1 MPCSAAEP
9 KPMLPRNPNAEQTR
23 LRPKRTGALRAR
35 GFSLTEMMVV
45 LTILGILAA
54 ISVPYFETTA
64 VDQLQAGA
72 TILVADID
80 YARNLAIANGSDYRL
95 TFQPTTNQY
104 QLTHSGSNSLLHAL
118 PSSPFKSSTDT
129 ATTQTTRFDHLPLGS
144 GELKLLGALRA
155 TGSTTEL
162 TNVTFTPLGSTSITE
177 DTLVWLTSGLGTA
190 RRYVAVRISAVTG
203 LATVE
208 AMTATAPTGLAALS
222 SLR

>member
-1 MPCSAAEP
+1 MPCSAARA
-9 KPMLPRNPNAEQTR
+9 KPMFPRNPNAEQTAI
-23 LRPKRTGALRAR
+23 RTSRIKAERAR
-35 GFSLTEMMVV
+35 GFSLMEMMVV

-54 ISVPYFETTA
+54 LVIPYFETTA

-72 TILVADID
+72 TVLVADID
-80 YARNLAIANGSDYRL
+80 YARTLAIANGSDYRL
-95 TFQPTTNQY
+95 SFQPATNQY

-129 ATTQTTRFDHLPLGS
+129 ATTQTTRLEHLPLGS

-155 TGSTTEL
+155 SGTPTEL
-162 TNVTFTPLGSTSITE
+162 TNVTFTPLGSTVAAE
-177 DTLVWLTSGLGTA
+177 DTLVLLTSGLGSA
-190 RRYVAVRISAVTG
+190 RRYIAVRVSAVTG

-208 AMTATAPTGLAALS
+208 TLTATAPTGLAALS

>member
-1 MPCSAAEP
+1 MPCSAARA
-9 KPMLPRNPNAEQTR
+9 KPMPPRNPNAEQPAIR
-23 LRPKRTGALRAR
+23 EMRNQAKRAR
-35 GFSLTEMMVV
+35 GFSLMEMMVV

-54 ISVPYFETTA
+54 VVIPYFETTA

-72 TILVADID
+72 TVLVADID
-80 YARNLAIANGSDYRL
+80 YARSLAIANGSDYRL
-95 TFQPTTNQY
+95 TFQPATNRY

-118 PSSPFKSSTDT
+118 PSSPFKLSTDT
-129 ATTQTTRFDHLPLGS
+129 ATTQTTRLDHLSLGS

-155 TGSTTEL
+155 SGAPAEL
-162 TNVTFTPLGSTSITE
+162 TNVTFTPLGSTVAAE

-190 RRYVAVRISAVTG
+190 RRYVAVRVSAITG

-208 AMTATAPTGLAALS
+208 QLTATAPTGLAALS

>member
-1 MPCSAAEP
+1 MPCSAATP
-9 KPMLPRNPNAEQTR
+9 KPMPPRSPNAEPTCIR
-23 LRPKRTGALRAR
+23 RSRIVAALAR

-54 ISVPYFETTA
+54 ITIPYFETSA
-64 VDQLQAGA
+64 VDQLQNGA

-95 TFQPTTNQY
+95 TFQPADNRY

-118 PSSPFKSSTDT
+118 PSSPFKLATDS
-129 ATTQTTRFDHLPLGS
+129 AMTQTTRLDQQSVGT

-155 TGSTTEL
+155 TGSTAEL
-162 TNVTFTPLGSTSITE
+162 TNVTFTPLGSTSITD
-177 DTLVWLTSGLGTA
+177 DTLVWLTSGIGTA
-190 RRYVAVRISAVTG
+190 RRYLAVRVSAVTG

-208 AMTATAPTGLAALS
+208 PLTATPPTGLAALS